1 MKFAIGNYSPS
12 LGARLKKTFAGRMAS
27 VRLSI
32 MSHEDV
38 RVFYRKLSESSVLA
52 ASYTKLTYGWF
63 GYSESK
69 IVAFAASHGC
79 QFTKSELAF
88 IRLTNV
94 LISGGRSI
102 VSKGSNGSVEC
113 LSDYEPTLHPKKPF
127 SARMFYEDHNRHVD
141 GMPKVVTNSSKL
153 PIEHQME
160 GGICQR
166 CGCSETFIASNN
178 ARCR

>member
-1 MKFAIGNYSPS
+1 
-12 LGARLKKTFAGRMAS
+12 MAS
-27 VRLSI
+27 DRLSI

-38 RVFYRKLSESSVLA
+38 RAFYRKLSESSVLA
-52 ASYTKLTYGWF
+52 ASYTKLTSGWF

-79 QFTKSELAF
+79 EFTKNELAY

-141 GMPKVVTNSSKL
+141 GMPKVDINPSKL
-153 PIEHQME
+153 PIGHQME
-160 GGICQR
+160 EGVCQR
-166 CGCSETFIASNN
+166 CGCSASFIASDNPS
-178 ARCR
+178 CK